1 LSQTRVEVT
10 LNLREAYRAPKW
22 RRAKR
27 AINIIRM
34 KAARIAKTE
43 SVKISEELT
52 RLIFSSSVERIPKK
66 LSLVIEKDEEGEA
79 WVRLRGEGTGE

>member
-1 LSQTRVEVT
+1 MSQTRIEVT
-10 LNLREAYRAPKW
+10 LNLREAYKAPKW
-22 RRAKR
+22 RRANR

-52 RLIFSSSVERIPKK
+52 RLIFSSSVEKIPRR

-79 WVRLRGEGTGE
+79 WVRLRGEGAGE